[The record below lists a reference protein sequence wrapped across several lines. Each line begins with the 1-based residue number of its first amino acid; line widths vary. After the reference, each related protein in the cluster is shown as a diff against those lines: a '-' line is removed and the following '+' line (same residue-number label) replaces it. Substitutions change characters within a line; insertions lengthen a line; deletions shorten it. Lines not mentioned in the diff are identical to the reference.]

1 MLLRDH
7 IADSGY
13 FSIGFS
19 PNGWTDR
26 ELCESWF
33 MKDFVNFAASQRVC
47 DKPIVLNYD
56 GHDSHETVEM
66 QRIAFDNTIILFA
79 FPSKTTH
86 KTQPLDVSVFSAVQD
101 AWSYRCDKRVA
112 EGITMDRYNVIHE
125 YLQVRHVVT
134 PDLIKTAF
142 RKTGIHPLN
151 PNIFTADDFA
161 PSKSFSTVAHVPTSF
176 PHEIPSSPPAQSSDL
191 DGSDTSDEEYLPTGS
206 DFDSENDGY
215 SDSDAECEVLHLEDG
230 FDIIDFG
237 SDMMEDIQ
245 TNPLPILHDPHFN
258 SFDMLENP
266 LDDNEFSLDTPMDDD
281 YNFSPIGDSYMWD
294 FDNWNFDSSPD
305 TQLRTPP
312 SLNSHSRSLSTYSTR
327 STSSSTSL
335 FCTTP
340 KYLSLMEDQ
349 QKSHQELVEEV
360 RHLRNQVNGLVSTI
374 SMQAAELGA
383 SNAHCTIIKRELGE
397 VRTQLENM
405 RAKKNRGSNKIKG
418 RILTLPDMKAAFD
431 AQEVVRLE
439 KEKADQE
446 KEAQKAS
453 EALVRNAQIT
463 QDIVLKTFDKPLTSY
478 KRKDELVTIA
488 GALKILATGTNPEL
502 FSRIKD
508 HLTANPQ
515 LEQIDRFAGLFNVGR
530 RRGPVTTSH
539 ESAPSEL
546 TSTTLSGN
554 INNGI
559 ETRVEAP
566 PARPRPRPIARKS
579 APLLSEAGVLQFH
592 SHSSSDFIHPLAYK
606 SLSSMAGSSRVPNR
620 VNTTI
625 PGDAFKTTQPTS
637 K

>member
-1 MLLRDH
+1 MLLSNH
-7 IADSGY
+7 IAESPY

-33 MKDFVNFAASQRVC
+33 MKDFVNFAASQRIC

-66 QRIAFDNTIILFA
+66 QRIAFDNGIILFA

-134 PDLIKTAF
+134 PELIKTAF
-142 RKTGIHPLN
+142 RKTGIYPLN
-151 PNIFTADDFA
+151 PDIFTADDFA

-176 PHEIPSSPPAQSSDL
+176 PYDVPSSPPAQSSDL
-191 DGSDTSDEEYLPTGS
+191 DSDTSDEEYLPPGS

-215 SDSDAECEVLHLEDG
+215 SDSDAECEVLCVEDG
-230 FDIIDFG
+230 FEIIDFG
-237 SDMMEDIQ
+237 SDVMEDIQ
-245 TNPLPILHDPHFN
+245 TDPLPILHDPHFN
-258 SFDMLENP
+258 TFDMLENP
-266 LDDNEFSLDTPMDDD
+266 LDDNEVN
-281 YNFSPIGDSYMWD
+281 YNFSELPIGDSYVRD
-294 FDNWNFDSSPD
+294 FDNWNFDTVPD
-305 TQLRTPP
+305 TQPRASP
-312 SLNSHSRSLSTYSTR
+312 SLNSHSRSFSTYSTR

-335 FCTTP
+335 FDTTP
-340 KYLSLMEDQ
+340 TYLSLTEDQ
-349 QKSHQELVEEV
+349 QKSHKELVDEV
-360 RHLRNQVNGLVSTI
+360 RHLRNQVNGLASTI

-418 RILTLPDMKAAFD
+418 RILTLPEMKAAFD
-431 AQEVVRLE
+431 TQEVVRLE
-439 KEKADQE
+439 KEKTDRE
-446 KEAQKAS
+446 KEAQKTS
-453 EALVRNAQIT
+453 EALERNAQIT
-463 QDIVLKTFDKPLTSY
+463 QDIVLKIFDKPLTSY

-508 HLTANPQ
+508 HLTTNPQ
-515 LEQIDRFAGLFNVGR
+515 LKQTDRFAGLFNVGR
-530 RRGPVTTSH
+530 RRGLVTMSH
-539 ESAPSEL
+539 ESTQSEP
-546 TSTTLSGN
+546 TSATLSDN
-554 INNGI
+554 INDNI
-559 ETRVEAP
+559 ETQVQAP
-566 PARPRPRPIARKS
+566 KARPRPRPIARKS
-579 APLLSEAGVLQFH
+579 APLLSETGLQLP
-592 SHSSSDFIHPLAYK
+592 SESSSDFIHPLAYRI
-606 SLSSMAGSSRVPNR
+606 LSSTAGSSRTPNWL
-620 VNTTI
+620 NTTD
-625 PGDAFKTTQPTS
+625 PQDAFNLD
-637 K
+637 